1 VPRKGCDFDD
11 KTGGA
16 HKAVEQRGLSQEQI
30 DEIAD
35 ATAKQVAESAG
46 LFCGVMTE
54 PISERARADCEEIL
68 GSQGRYIVFGRDRP
82 AGLHPAEPGK
92 GNKGHTKAA
101 MIDLYVG
108 PHASKKYITEESP
121 GGEKYKVNPCFFTDA
136 ARVYISQKC
145 DIDDY
150 FDLAEDTKGVR
161 NSVDKSAV
169 ALKADAIRIVAREGV
184 KIISGA
190 DSHNSRGAKNNKFQG
205 IDLIG
210 GNNTGPGYAMEPLV
224 KGTQLIKTLKGIY
237 DAISA
242 NTGMI
247 QGCLM
252 HISTLGSVV
261 GTHVHV
267 GIGGPSVVAAA
278 GTTPVILLATM
289 DQVVKCVGA
298 KQNLAFAE
306 IGKLASFSSGQILSR
321 CNRTN

>member
-1 VPRKGCDFDD
+1 MAKQCDFD
-11 KTGGA
+11 KPGVGA
-16 HKAVEQRGLSQEQI
+16 QKAVEQGGLSSDAI
-30 DEIAD
+30 DKLSELSAQGKAHASGIAGGKMD
-35 ATAKQVAESAG
+35 EAV
-46 LFCGVMTE
+46 
-54 PISERARADCEEIL
+54 PERAPADCEIIMGE
-68 GSQGRYIVFGRDRP
+68 QGRYIVFGRDRP

-108 PHASKKYITEESP
+108 PQAAKKYIKDENAD
-121 GGEKYKVNPCFFTDA
+121 GDKYKINPCMYTDS

-150 FDLAEDTKGVR
+150 MGLAEDTKGVR
-161 NSVDKSAV
+161 NSHDKSAV

-190 DSHNSRGAKNNKFQG
+190 DSNNSRGAKNNKFQG

-210 GNNTGPGYAMEPLV
+210 GNNTGPGYEMEPLV
-224 KGTQLIKTLKGIY
+224 KGFALQKALKGIY

-247 QGCLM
+247 QGALM
-252 HISTLGSVV
+252 HISTLGAVLGS
-261 GTHVHV
+261 HVHETPF
-267 GIGGPSVVAAA
+267 GPSIVAAA
-278 GTTPVILLATM
+278 GSGPIILVATM

-306 IGKLASFSSGQILSR
+306 LGKLANFSSGHILSR